1 MTLLQQKINLIQTRA
16 TVTETETSLIIT
28 SPLMTNDAN
37 TVMKVS
43 VI

>member
-16 TVTETETSLIIT
+16 TVTETSLIIT